1 MERVSLP
8 DRRYSIINYL
18 VVLYVSTYTYYNV
31 SYLLSSE

>member
-18 VVLYVSTYTYYNV
+18 VVLYVSTYSYYDV
-31 SYLLSSE
+31 YRLLT